1 VSDANRPE
9 PAAPGEST
17 QPDATASAAD
27 AGAPRADEPAAT
39 TPPEA
44 SVAPFDRE
52 APGDGE
58 PTDGA
63 RPKVERMDV
72 DPETGEHLETD
83 VTSDAVTVRRSPR
96 YGSFLLLGAALGVL
110 VALILT
116 FAFPENDEFDRG
128 QVFGFLLLWCGAG
141 GLALGGIA
149 ALVIDRVLSKR
160 RGTAVAEHE
169 STHYVDGD
177 PES

>member
-1 VSDANRPE
+1 MSDANRPE
-9 PAAPGEST
+9 PAESAEPGAAP
-17 QPDATASAAD
+17 D
-27 AGAPRADEPAAT
+27 
-39 TPPEA
+39 A
-44 SVAPFDRE
+44 SVAPVD
-52 APGDGE
+52 PGMTDDG
-58 PTDGA
+58 T

-116 FAFPENDEFDRG
+116 FAFPENEQFDRG

-141 GLALGGIA
+141 GLALGGAA
-149 ALVIDRVLSKR
+149 ALVIDRVLSRR

-169 STHYVDGD
+169 STHYVGD
-177 PES
+177 EPEA